1 MLHDL
6 VEHMPLDGM
15 ADMFCCQRYIHERL
29 PIAHAPADA
38 SRHANRLA
46 AEHAVLHDLP
56 RRPRVHRG
64 QGAAQDARRT
74 LHQRRRFH

>member
-38 SRHANRLA
+38 SRLPASPEEVPLASKIRL
-46 AEHAVLHDLP
+46 
-56 RRPRVHRG
+56 
-64 QGAAQDARRT
+64 T
-74 LHQRRRFH
+74 

>member
-1 MLHDL
+1 MTEHALRRAAIQARLRAMLHDL

-38 SRHANRLA
+38 SRLPASPEEVTLASKIRL
-46 AEHAVLHDLP
+46 
-56 RRPRVHRG
+56 
-64 QGAAQDARRT
+64 T
-74 LHQRRRFH
+74 